1 MSLPIALRLEGIS
14 VLIAGCGKGTA
25 RALFALVEAGARV
38 TLVASGELPKEV
50 ELLAS
55 QGEIRRL
62 RAPLKKSDL
71 QRYRLVFAAGPGRAA
86 NRRILAWARAAKVWA
101 GSLEAGGEGEV
112 ALLNSVRR
120 SGLTVAFAD
129 AKARPGLTAFLR
141 RRLQRALPR
150 WLKQAPKARPK
161 LKRRLI
167 RGWAS
172 VARNPD

>member
-1 MSLPIALRLEGIS
+1 MKLPVLLS
-14 VLIAGCGKGTA
+14 VRGVPVLVAGCGNGA
-25 RALFALVEAGARV
+25 VRALFALVAAGARV
-38 TLVASGELPKEV
+38 TLAASGELPQEV
-50 ELLAS
+50 EILA
-55 QGEIRRL
+55 GRKEIRRL
-62 RAPLKKSDL
+62 RRPLKKSDL
-71 QRYRLVFAAGPGRAA
+71 KRYRLVFAAESGRTA

-101 GSLEAGGEGEV
+101 GSLEVGGKGEI

-120 SGLTVAFAD
+120 AGLTVAFAD
-129 AKARPGLTAFLR
+129 AQARPALNVFLR

-150 WLKQAPKARPK
+150 WLKQARKAAPK

>member
-1 MSLPIALRLEGIS
+1 MKLPVQLELRGLP
-14 VLIAGCGKGTA
+14 VLVAGCGTGTA
-25 RALFALVEAGARV
+25 RALFALVESGARV
-38 TLVASGELPKEV
+38 TLAASGALPKEV

-62 RAPLKKSDL
+62 RAPLKKSDIKK
-71 QRYRLVFAAGPGRAA
+71 YRLVFAAGPGRAES
-86 NRRILAWARAAKVWA
+86 RRILAWARAAKVWA
-101 GSLEAGGEGEV
+101 GSLEVGGEGEV

-129 AKARPGLTAFLR
+129 AKARPALTVFLR

-150 WLKQAPKARPK
+150 WLKQARKAAPK

>member
-1 MSLPIALRLEGIS
+1 MSLPVLLRLQGIP
-14 VLIAGCGKGTA
+14 VLVAGCGTGTA

-38 TLVASGELPKEV
+38 TLAASGELPKEV

-55 QGEIRRL
+55 HGEIRRL
-62 RAPLKKSDL
+62 RAPLKKSDIK
-71 QRYRLVFAAGPGRAA
+71 RYRLVFAAGPGRVD

-120 SGLTVAFAD
+120 SGLTVAFSD
-129 AKARPGLTAFLR
+129 AKARPALTVFLR

-150 WLKQAPKARPK
+150 WLRQARKAAPK